1 MSTRGGG
8 RRWSF
13 SPPYFSFDYKNVET
27 SLTVQWLR
35 LCNSNAGS
43 MDEIPGWETK
53 IPHVVQGGQKINTI
67 GRLVGFCCC
76 FVFCLG
82 SLFFKNLFIFN
93 CLYNVVLVS
102 ATHQHESAK
111 GIRVPSL
118 KTFLK
123 MEPLSSQRDTP
134 LPAPLHLSQ
143 AFYAANL
150 FPSLSP
156 CSETEDPMLY

>member
-1 MSTRGGG
+1 
-8 RRWSF
+8 
-13 SPPYFSFDYKNVET
+13 
-27 SLTVQWLR
+27 
-35 LCNSNAGS
+35 